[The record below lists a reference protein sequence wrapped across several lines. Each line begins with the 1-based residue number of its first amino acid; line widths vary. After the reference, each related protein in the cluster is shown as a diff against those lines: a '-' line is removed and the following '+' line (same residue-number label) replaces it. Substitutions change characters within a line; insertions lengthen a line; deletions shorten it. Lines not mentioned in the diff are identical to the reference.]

1 LNSPILSS
9 AQMRVAEEAAFA
21 GGVEVEALM
30 DKAGAVVAQSVCK
43 FFPNPGKCIVFAG
56 KGHNAGDALFAAQCL
71 RRRGWKIEVRLAF
84 KESDCSELMRKK
96 LESLRRRPPEILGA
110 RPSRGDGTDFGITLV
125 ELWADVADQLSAA
138 QGAIASEAYLCSAS
152 PVVILDGLLGLGAKP
167 PLRDPIRT
175 ACRCINQLREKE
187 GAYVFAVDLP
197 TGLDGDSGKTDR
209 DCVIAD
215 FTVTIGFA
223 KPGLVADDALN
234 FVGRLEVAPLDELRP
249 PEKKEKEIVA
259 CAPALRDLLRRRK
272 FSAYKNQFGR
282 IGVVAGSK
290 GFIGAA
296 LMTTQGALR
305 AGAGLVEVFVP
316 EEIYEI
322 VAAAVPMEAMVR
334 PIKSYRDLLKE
345 KTDVWALG
353 PGLGKLRA
361 AEILELIEKAKQP
374 MVVDA
379 DGLNILAD
387 KIAPL
392 RRCKGERLLTPHP
405 GEMKR
410 LFPDKKET
418 RAKTATKFCNRFPVT
433 LLLKGSRTI
442 MAERDRPLSYNTTGN
457 PGMAT
462 GGMGDVLT
470 GVCAGLAGQGLSL
483 YDAAR
488 LGAWLCGRAAEI
500 AIFCEGQSE
509 QSLLPRDV
517 LDHLG
522 DAFNELHRLVV

>member
-1 LNSPILSS
+1 MNLPILTS
-9 AQMRVAEEAAFA
+9 AQMRAAEESAFA
-21 GGVEVEALM
+21 RGVEVEALM
-30 DKAGAVVAQSVCK
+30 DKAGAGVAQAVTR
-43 FFPNPGKCIVFAG
+43 FFRKPGKCIVFAG
-56 KGHNAGDALFAAQCL
+56 KGHNAGDALVAAERL
-71 RRRGWKIEVRLAF
+71 RRLGWKIEVRLAF
-84 KESDCSELMRKK
+84 QEADCSGLMRKK

-110 RPSRGDGTDFGITLV
+110 TPSGGRTDVGVMIV
-125 ELWADVADQLSAA
+125 ELLAESAEELSAA
-138 QGAIASEAYLCSAS
+138 QEAMAAEAYVGTAAPLI
-152 PVVILDGLLGLGAKP
+152 ILDGLLGLGAKP
-167 PLRDPIRT
+167 PLRDPIRA
-175 ACRCINQLREKE
+175 ACRCINHLRTTK

-223 KPGLVADDALN
+223 KPGLLADDALN
-234 FVGRLEVAPLDELRP
+234 FVGRLEVVQLDELRAP
-249 PEKKEKEIVA
+249 KKKAKDVVA
-259 CAPALRDLLRRRK
+259 ALPSFRELLPRRK
-272 FSAYKNQFGR
+272 FSTYKNQCGR
-282 IGVVAGSK
+282 IGVVAGSR

-296 LMTTQGALR
+296 LMTSQGALR

-322 VAAAVPMEAMVR
+322 VAGAAPMESMVK
-334 PIKSYRDLLKE
+334 PLKSYRDLLKE
-345 KTDVWALG
+345 KADVWAVG
-353 PGLGKLRA
+353 PGLGKSRA

-379 DGLNILAD
+379 DGLNILAE
-387 KIAPL
+387 KISTL
-392 RRCKGERLLTPHP
+392 KHCKGKRLLTPHP

-410 LFPDKKET
+410 LSRGEKET
-418 RAKTATKFCNRFPVT
+418 RAKTATKFCHRFPVT

-442 MAERDRPLSYNTTGN
+442 VAERDRPLSYNTTGN

-462 GGMGDVLT
+462 GGMGDILT
-470 GVCAGLAGQGLSL
+470 GVCAGLLGQGLSP

-500 AIFCEGQSE
+500 AIFGGSQSE

-522 DAFNELHRLVV
+522 TAFKEL